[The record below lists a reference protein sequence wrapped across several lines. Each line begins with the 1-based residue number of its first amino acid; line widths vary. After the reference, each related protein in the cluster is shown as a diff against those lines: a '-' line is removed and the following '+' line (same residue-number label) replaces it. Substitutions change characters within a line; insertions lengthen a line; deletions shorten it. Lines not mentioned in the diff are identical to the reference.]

1 MEIQG
6 KIKLIGETQSVG
18 SNGFRKRELV
28 VTTEEQYPQHL
39 SIDFV
44 QDKTDLLNNFQI
56 GQLVKVGINLRGREW
71 ISPQGETKHFNS
83 IQGWRIDSLQQN
95 NLSAAAV
102 PPMETFEQAVDLKSD
117 EPDDL
122 PFLNYIF
129 INMANLNHSDFKNFA
144 GSKEF
149 KAILKSKLDVK
160 KYQKILK
167 SHEYQIELLKLQTE
181 LVDLQQWVA
190 KHKKRVCIIFEGRD
204 AAGKG
209 GAIRRFTEH
218 MNPRS
223 MRVVALTK
231 PTESEKGQWYFRRYI
246 KELPEPGEI
255 VFFDRSWY
263 NRAVVEPV
271 MGFCTENQYNK
282 YMVQV
287 PEFEHMLYEDGVVII
302 KFWFSISKE
311 EQLKRFNSRL
321 ANPLK
326 QWKFSPVDK
335 EGQKRWDLYT
345 TYKEQMFSKTHT
357 SFSPW
362 IIIKTNNKKEAR
374 LESIRY
380 VLSQFEYSRKD
391 SSKNTTL
398 PDPNVA
404 QRYHRLIK
412 QID

>member
-1 MEIQG
+1 M
-6 KIKLIGETQSVG
+6 T
-18 SNGFRKRELV
+18 
-28 VTTEEQYPQHL
+28 Y
-39 SIDFV
+39 
-44 QDKTDLLNNFQI
+44 
-56 GQLVKVGINLRGREW
+56 
-71 ISPQGETKHFNS
+71 
-83 IQGWRIDSLQQN
+83 
-95 NLSAAAV
+95 
-102 PPMETFEQAVDLKSD
+102 
-117 EPDDL
+117 
-122 PFLNYIF
+122 
-129 INMANLNHSDFKNFA
+129 LNHSDFKNFT
-144 GSKEF
+144 GIKEF
-149 KAILKSKLDVK
+149 KTILKSKLDVK

-167 SHEYQIELLKLQTE
+167 SHEYQTELLKLQTE

-271 MGFCTENQYNK
+271 MGFCTESQYNK

-335 EGQKRWDLYT
+335 EGQKRWNLYT

-391 SSKNTTL
+391 RSKNAIL

-404 QRYHRLIK
+404 QRYHRLIN

>member
-1 MEIQG
+1 M
-6 KIKLIGETQSVG
+6 T
-18 SNGFRKRELV
+18 
-28 VTTEEQYPQHL
+28 Y
-39 SIDFV
+39 
-44 QDKTDLLNNFQI
+44 
-56 GQLVKVGINLRGREW
+56 
-71 ISPQGETKHFNS
+71 
-83 IQGWRIDSLQQN
+83 
-95 NLSAAAV
+95 
-102 PPMETFEQAVDLKSD
+102 
-117 EPDDL
+117 
-122 PFLNYIF
+122 
-129 INMANLNHSDFKNFA
+129 LNHSDFKNFT
-144 GSKEF
+144 GIKEF

-167 SHEYQIELLKLQTE
+167 SHEYQTELLKLQTE

-271 MGFCTENQYNK
+271 MGFCTESQYNK

-287 PEFEHMLYEDGVVII
+287 PEFEQMLSEDGVIII
-302 KFWFSISKE
+302 KFWFTISKD
-311 EQLKRFNSRL
+311 EQLRRFNSRL

-326 QWKFSPVDK
+326 QW
-335 EGQKRWDLYT
+335 R
-345 TYKEQMFSKTHT
+345 
-357 SFSPW
+357 
-362 IIIKTNNKKEAR
+362 I
-374 LESIRY
+374 ES
-380 VLSQFEYSRKD
+380 S
-391 SSKNTTL
+391 
-398 PDPNVA
+398 
-404 QRYHRLIK
+404 
-412 QID
+412 